1 MKKELRNALTVA
13 TGFLLIF
20 LAGKLIL
27 NHNPGLPFFSWLAD
41 TTPWNHSYLFGW
53 LILHG
58 RFFWCA
64 LACIAPALWG
74 WTRLSASGFVGFS
87 LGLLAGEIYQFFFY
101 DPEQRGIPDSW
112 VIWLLTFLASIVIG
126 NILQLRK
133 RKS

>member
-1 MKKELRNALTVA
+1 MEQNTRNGLILSL
-13 TGFLLIF
+13 GFLLIF
-20 LAGKLIL
+20 LGEKVFLSNRDGLSIL
-27 NHNPGLPFFSWLAD
+27 EWLAD

-74 WTRLSASGFVGFS
+74 WQRLAVSGFTGFS
-87 LGLLAGEIYQFFFY
+87 LGLMAGEIYHFLY
-101 DPEQRGIPDSW
+101 YTPEQRGIPYSW
-112 VIWLLTFLASIVIG
+112 VIWLGCFAGSLILG
-126 NILQLRK
+126 GILQIFR